1 MPKNYT
7 QATSLGPVET
17 GAKKPPGTNKNH
29 ERSVGKPHDNANS
42 ERVVVSGV
50 RRVWGVLKYCPTGA
64 VISTIKKLA
73 REDFGDKLTVTRKF
87 REGRFGRRDTWW
99 FLLKGEEAVLVELE
113 SMWDKVAFQTN
124 WKIQTC
130 TMPQTSR
137 SPSAAQ
143 LDESQNNI
151 ISSNDNSQQVEQNI
165 TINEE
170 SLTTSN
176 AAEVNNEHLAEIN
189 LHQ

>member
-1 MPKNYT
+1 M
-7 QATSLGPVET
+7 
-17 GAKKPPGTNKNH
+17 
-29 ERSVGKPHDNANS
+29 
-42 ERVVVSGV
+42 
-50 RRVWGVLKYCPTGA
+50 LKYCPTVA

-130 TMPQTSR
+130 TMPQTS
-137 SPSAAQ
+137 SHLSTASEESHNVSTNSQPNTASE
-143 LDESQNNI
+143 ESQNV
-151 ISSNDNSQQVEQNI
+151 SGNDNTRRVENS
-165 TINEE
+165 TISEE
-170 SLTTSN
+170 SLHTASN
-176 AAEVNNEHLAEIN
+176 AAGDSGEHVLAEDQSPQIES
-189 LHQ
+189 Q